1 MNFGIAIINNVNIIP
16 NIHKIAKPIIQAI
29 EVWLLFNT
37 LIKPP
42 IPTIGAYTT
51 TLNNIAIKFC
61 ICCISFVLR
70 VISDAVENALNSS
83 MEKPKTFLKT
93 LFLRFCP
100 NLAATL
106 DDKYIIIIAAIILIN
121 AIPNICIPVNS
132 I

>member
-1 MNFGIAIINNVNIIP
+1 M
-16 NIHKIAKPIIQAI
+16 
-29 EVWLLFNT
+29 
-37 LIKPP
+37 
-42 IPTIGAYTT
+42 
-51 TLNNIAIKFC
+51 
-61 ICCISFVLR
+61 LR